1 RRDWMMNWQFN
12 WFGWSFYLAIIACI
26 FHLATA
32 FFAGYQGMNKY
43 LHDTFDYEKVN
54 QEIDK
59 RATLRDSAL
68 RNRTPPVERIDMWL
82 EFSIAIIVLIL
93 LVLAYVLRPIYRPCC
108 LPDLRDVH
116 VVITGGSS
124 GIGKELAKQFLDK
137 HQARVTIL
145 ARNQK
150 RLDECRQELAPDN
163 NERLVC
169 LSVDVSGAY
178 SAVQKAIEQAC
189 QYHGNRPVSILIN
202 NAGVFFARAFDE
214 TTPEEF
220 EQMIR
225 INYLG
230 AVYCTKACLPYMRQ
244 LGSGRIVLVSS
255 QAGQLGVFG
264 YTSYCATKFA
274 LKGFAESL
282 QMELARDN
290 IYVTVAY
297 PPDTDTPGLAQENI
311 SKPIETQL
319 INETSGM
326 LSAEEV
332 AQKIITSTQKGSFS
346 CWFGING
353 FLLESLTSGAQPITS
368 TLELIAQTLTIGLA
382 RMIIV
387 GLLNTFYGISKNKNL
402 KKTK

>member
-1 RRDWMMNWQFN
+1 M
-12 WFGWSFYLAIIACI
+12 I
-26 FHLATA
+26 F
-32 FFAGYQGMNKY
+32 
-43 LHDTFDYEKVN
+43 V
-54 QEIDK
+54 
-59 RATLRDSAL
+59 
-68 RNRTPPVERIDMWL
+68 
-82 EFSIAIIVLIL
+82 
-93 LVLAYVLRPIYRPCC
+93 
-108 LPDLRDVH
+108 
-116 VVITGGSS
+116 
-124 GIGKELAKQFLDK
+124 
-137 HQARVTIL
+137 
-145 ARNQK
+145 
-150 RLDECRQELAPDN
+150 
-163 NERLVC
+163 
-169 LSVDVSGAY
+169 
-178 SAVQKAIEQAC
+178 AV
-189 QYHGNRPVSILIN
+189 
-202 NAGVFFARAFDE
+202 
-214 TTPEEF
+214 
-220 EQMIR
+220 R

-230 AVYCTKACLPYMRQ
+230 AVYCTKACLPHMRQ

-297 PPDTDTPGLAQENI
+297 PPDTDTPGLAEENK

-332 AQKIITSTQKGSFS
+332 AQKIITSTQRGSFS

-382 RMIIV
+382 RMVIV
-387 GLLNTFYGISKNKNL
+387 GLLNTFYGITKNKNL